1 MKHCTSAITLRLFST
16 FCLSFLLF
24 FPTGL
29 EAATRTWLGTT
40 DELWERASNWSGNA
54 VPGAADDVVIPGVS
68 SGIYPEIGDTRS
80 AKSVSIQSGASLEIV
95 IGGTLNISGAG
106 GDGMYILGNFTN
118 KGDLYINNVGGDG
131 IHINANAA
139 NVLLR
144 SKTYIG
150 NSGNIGAHGIYIQ
163 KGSLNVED
171 INDGDFRGLTLLN
184 IDNTANNGIYN
195 FGGSIKIDEVNSGL
209 FTSRTTVNIGT
220 ASSTSI
226 GTAGILNAASFELED
241 GTVNVLDAGGSNPGV
256 VHRFILTASP
266 LFRIQSR
273 GTLNIGG
280 SSNKLPERGLLN
292 EDDLVVIG
300 KLNIENTTSH
310 GLYNRVTTIVGGS
323 AIITIVNADGHG
335 IYNYDDF
342 TNNGTINLGAT
353 SKPVDLDGI
362 RNERLSGTNDDVDFI
377 NNGTVNIKNV
387 LDNGIRNMQ
396 TADFTNTG
404 TITIGEIQIGLSGII
419 NDDNGSAFVNDGGT
433 IRINFVGAQAGSSAL
448 DKIALRVE
456 DLGSF
461 NNLGGGIIEIG
472 QGVGSIPGTGIFV
485 RNNNTVFN
493 NTDGQIKI
501 DKVGS
506 AAIAMELGGPKVNN
520 RANGEIL
527 IGQGIGNVGGNGI
540 SMVAFTGGITNEGTI
555 KIDNCGDNGLFMTG
569 DVDNQGSGELI
580 IGQNGGNITNAGI
593 SIVAG
598 AAFTN
603 KGDGKVR
610 VDNVGGASID
620 ASSSTVNNEACAS
633 MKLYDR
639 INKSG
644 GSFLNEGYLM
654 IKTNNSHTVS
664 GGLVNNGILQYG
676 LVNPIPGLTNN
687 DLLIHVLASGVC
699 ALSPVFEE
707 GAANDFDPLSNGT
720 TWYLEESLSTA
731 VGTYDAATNS
741 FNFDLTNF
749 PTNQENIYF
758 NISGNGCTHLIDI
771 EYNPYSYSPV
781 IPNRGKLTWT
791 GESTTAWENPCNWLP
806 VRVPTTA
813 DDIIIPTSTSYPV
826 IANGIV
832 AEGKSLVMETDTRLT
847 IDFGGSLA
855 LDGASGIGADID
867 GRLTNNGTFSVDN
880 TGSYGIILASRSA
893 DFLSRGDVLIGQS
906 GPIGDAGIRLE
917 GQGNFTINDNGSGT
931 TDLDPTLLI
940 DNTNSHGISSNFGQ
954 IQFKGITSSTVQ
966 IIVRIGALGTNSIN
980 GSAILL
986 SNGAYTEIRGTEVY
1000 IDNALNG
1007 LQHNSGTFF
1016 YDFNSYLEVGGSGN
1030 TIPGVGVSNNSIF
1043 NFTNGIIK
1051 VSNTGSSAI
1060 RGNNRFNTNPGS
1072 ILQIEGEIANVTSIT
1087 GLLSPGSSPGIVTT
1101 DGDLNI
1107 INATLEI
1114 EIDGTTQGV
1123 DYDWLD
1129 VGGIANLGS
1138 GTGGTLKPVINYVPN
1153 TGDRITFLTAT
1164 TITGTFNTIDPLLP
1178 AGWGLDYSIPGEV
1191 SLLFD
1196 PTIFPVEFL
1205 EFEAEVL
1212 GQSTLL
1218 NWATASELN
1227 NDGFE
1232 VEHSSEG
1239 SLWGK
1244 IGFVSGVGTS
1254 DEVNTYEFRHL
1265 EPQPG
1270 SNYYRLKQIDFDGN
1284 YEYSKVLEVN
1294 VTPFAQGISIYP
1306 NPASDRLTIELLR
1319 SFTRGKL
1326 QVFDLKGQLIYQSSL
1341 DENQA
1346 SMSLQTQNWASGAYQ
1361 LIIQVDNSLYTS
1373 KFMLSR

>member
-1 MKHCTSAITLRLFST
+1 MKHCTPSITLRLFFT
-16 FCLSFLLF
+16 LSIGLF
-24 FPTGL
+24 AFMPKGL

-40 DELWERASNWSGNA
+40 DQLWERASNWSGNA
-54 VPGAADDVVIPGVS
+54 VPGAADDVIIPTVG
-68 SGIYPEIGDTRS
+68 SGLYPNIGDTRS
-80 AKSVSIQSGASLEIV
+80 AKSVTIQSGASLQIV
-95 IGGTLNISGAG
+95 IGGRLNISGAA

-139 NVLLR
+139 NVKLR

-150 NSGNIGAHGIYIQ
+150 NSGSIGAHGIYIQ
-163 KGSLNVED
+163 KGNLNVEE
-171 INDGDFRGLTLLN
+171 INDGDYRGLTILN
-184 IDNTANNGIYN
+184 IDNTTNNGIYN
-195 FGGSIKIDEVNSGL
+195 FGGNVSIDEVSSGL
-209 FTSRTTVNIGT
+209 FNSRTTVNIGA

-226 GTAGILNAASFELED
+226 GTAGILNASSFELAD
-241 GTVNVLDAGGSNPGV
+241 GTVNVLDAGGVNPGV
-256 VHRFILTASP
+256 IHRLISSPSP
-266 LFRIQSR
+266 LFRIQNAGS
-273 GTLNIGG
+273 LNIGG

-292 EDDLVVIG
+292 EDDLIVNG
-300 KLNIENTTSH
+300 KLNIENTSSH
-310 GLYNRVTTIVGGS
+310 GLYNRVTTTVGGS
-323 AIITIVNADGHG
+323 AVITIVNTDGHG

-362 RNERLSGTNDDVDFI
+362 RNEKLSGTNDDVDFI

-396 TADFTNTG
+396 TADFTNTA
-404 TITIGEIQIGLSGII
+404 TITMGEIQIGLAGII
-419 NDDNGSAFVNDGGT
+419 NDDNGSAFVNNGGT
-433 IRINFVGAQAGSSAL
+433 IKIDKVGTQAGTSTL
-448 DKIALRVE
+448 EKIALRVE
-456 DLGSF
+456 DVGTF

-472 QGVGSIPGTGIFV
+472 QGAGSIPGTGIFV
-485 RNNNTVFN
+485 RNNSTVFN

-501 DKVGS
+501 DETAS
-506 AAIAMELGGPKVNN
+506 AAIAMELGGPKINN

-527 IGQGIGNVGGNGI
+527 IGQATGNVGGSGI
-540 SMVAFTGGITNEGTI
+540 SMVAFTGKITNEGTI
-555 KIDNCGDNGLFMTG
+555 KIDNCGDDGLFMTG
-569 DVDNQGSGELI
+569 DVDNQGAGELI
-580 IGQNGGNITNAGI
+580 IGQNGGNITNDGI

-610 VDNVGGASID
+610 IDNVGGASID

-654 IKTNNSHTVS
+654 LKTSNSHTVS

-676 LVNPIPGLTNN
+676 VVNPIPGLTNN

-707 GAANDFDPLSNGT
+707 GAANDFDPVSNGT
-720 TWYLEESLSTA
+720 TWYLEESLSTPA
-731 VGTYDAATNS
+731 GMYDAATNS

-781 IPNRGKLTWT
+781 IPNRFKITWT
-791 GESTTAWENPCNWLP
+791 GESNTAWENPCNWLP
-806 VRVPTTA
+806 VQVPTTS
-813 DDIIIPTSTSYPV
+813 DNIIIASATNYPV
-826 IANGIV
+826 IADGIL
-832 AEGKSLVMETDTRLT
+832 AEVKSLVMETDTRLT
-847 IDFGGSLA
+847 IDYGGSLA
-855 LDGASGIGADID
+855 IDGASGIGADID
-867 GRLTNNGTFSVDN
+867 GRLINNGTFSVDN
-880 TGSYGIILASRSA
+880 TGGYGILLASRSA
-893 DFLSRGDVLIGQS
+893 DIVSRGDVLIGQN
-906 GPIGDAGIRLE
+906 GPIGDAGIRLQ
-917 GQGNFTINDNGSGT
+917 GQGNFTINDNGTGT

-940 DNTNSHGISSNFGQ
+940 DNTNSHGISSSFGQ
-954 IQFKGITSSTVQ
+954 IQFRGITSSTVQ
-966 IIVRIGALGTNSIN
+966 IVVRIGALGPNSIN
-980 GSAILL
+980 GTGIHLALSAY
-986 SNGAYTEIRGTEVY
+986 SEIRGTEVY

-1007 LQHNSGTFF
+1007 LQNNSGTFF
-1016 YDFNSYLEVGGSGN
+1016 YDFDSYLEVGGSGN
-1030 TIPGVGVSNNSIF
+1030 TIPGVGVSNNSVF

-1051 VSNTGSSAI
+1051 VSNTASSAVK
-1060 RGNNRFNTNPGS
+1060 GNNRFNTNPGS
-1072 ILQIEGEIANVTSIT
+1072 ILQIDGEIANVTSIK
-1087 GLLSPGSSPGIVTT
+1087 GLLSPGSSPGIITT

-1129 VGGIANLGS
+1129 VGGTANLGS
-1138 GTGGTLKPVINYVPN
+1138 GTGGTLKPVINYVPT

-1205 EFEAEVL
+1205 EFEAKVF

-1232 VEHSSEG
+1232 IEHSTEG
-1239 SLWGK
+1239 SIWGK
-1244 IGFVSGVGTS
+1244 IGFVSGAGTS
-1254 DEVNTYEFRHL
+1254 DEVNSYEFRHL
-1265 EPQPG
+1265 EPQTG

-1284 YEYSKVLEVN
+1284 YEYSRILEVN
-1294 VTPFAQGISIYP
+1294 FTPFAQGMSLYP
-1306 NPASDRLTIELLR
+1306 NPASDQLNIDVLR
-1319 SFTRGKL
+1319 SFTSGKL
-1326 QVFDLKGQLIYQSSL
+1326 QVFDLKGQLIYQSTL
-1341 DENQA
+1341 DKNQA

-1361 LIIQVDNSLYTS
+1361 VILQVDNSLYTS